1 MSTTKK
7 GMTMSQYAAEAGGHA
22 QPNPPQADRYDVAI
36 LGGGAAGLTLALQLK
51 QARPD
56 ISILVIERQQ
66 HPVPEAAHKVGE
78 STVEI
83 GGRYLRDVLGLTEHL
98 GEQQLDKFG
107 IRMFFTAEGNEDIT
121 RRAEV
126 GHSVLPPYEVGSFQ
140 LDRGRLENHLTADLA
155 ERGVSFVHGKV
166 EDVELRPD
174 ASHRVAIAHAD
185 GGTREVEARWAL
197 DATGR
202 HSLLKRKL
210 GLAKESEHRAE
221 AVWFRLGHPIDIN
234 DWSDDPAWQA
244 RIQSGTR
251 ELSTN
256 HLMGRGYWV
265 WLIRLASDS
274 ISIGIV
280 ADPDLHPFEKMNRFE
295 RALEWLYEHEPQCA
309 RVVET
314 YRDKLQ
320 DFKVLRNYPYSVE
333 QVYSADRW
341 ALTGEAGLFL
351 DPFYSPGFDMIAIS
365 NGLITD
371 LVTRDLDGED
381 ITEAAAIH
389 NQMYLTLGEGWFKIY
404 TRQYPLMGNGRVM
417 QSKVIWDT
425 AGYWAVPSLLYFHDK
440 IRHLID
446 HPKLVWALARFHAA
460 TDSVQRFFREWD
472 TADRSPFTD
481 RFVSFYHFGFMKQA
495 HIGLVDQMND
505 EEFEARF
512 ADNVRL
518 VERISGQLI
527 KTILDEGSTAEDNEP
542 MRAQAER
549 WRADGDLMRLVEIYE
564 QDRAAGI
571 DVDDWIPA
579 AQLARN

>member
-1 MSTTKK
+1 MDRTPMPQDAT
-7 GMTMSQYAAEAGGHA
+7 GGHT
-22 QPNPPQADRYDVAI
+22 QQNPPQTDRYDAVI
-36 LGGGAAGLTLALQLK
+36 MGGGAAGLTLALQIK

-56 ISILVIERQQ
+56 TSILVVERQQ

-98 GEQQLDKFG
+98 REQQLDKFG
-107 IRMFFTAEGNEDIT
+107 IRMFFSAEGNEDIT

-126 GHSVLPPYEVGSFQ
+126 GHAVLPPYDVSSFQ
-140 LDRGRLENHLTADLA
+140 LDRGRLENHLAGDLVQ
-155 ERGVSFVHGKV
+155 RGVSIVYGKV
-166 EDVELRPD
+166 EDVELRPEQR
-174 ASHRVAIAHAD
+174 HRVTIARTD
-185 GGTREVEARWAL
+185 GGRQQVEARWAL

-202 HSLLKRKL
+202 YSLLKRKL
-210 GLAKESEHRAE
+210 GLTKESEHRAE
-221 AVWFRLGHPIDIN
+221 AVWFRIGHPIDIN
-234 DWSDDPAWQA
+234 DWSDDPQWQG
-244 RIQSGTR
+244 RILSGRR

-256 HLMGRGYWV
+256 HLLGRGYWV

-280 ADPDLHPFEKMNRFE
+280 ADPDLHPFDRMNRFE
-295 RALEWLYEHEPQCA
+295 RALEWLREHEPQCA
-309 RVVET
+309 RVVEQHQ
-314 YRDKLQ
+314 DKLQ

-351 DPFYSPGFDMIAIS
+351 DPFYSPGFDMISIS

-381 ITEAAAIH
+381 ITELAAIH
-389 NQMYLTLGEGWFKIY
+389 NQMYLTIGEGWFKIY
-404 TRQYPLMGNGRVM
+404 THQYPLMGNARVM

-425 AGYWAVPSLLYFHDK
+425 AVYWAVPSLLYFHDK
-440 IRHLID
+440 IRRLID
-446 HPKLVWALARFHAA
+446 HPRLVWGLARFHAA
-460 TDSVQRFFREWD
+460 INHVQRFFREWD
-472 TADRSPFTD
+472 AVDRSQLTD
-481 RFVSFYHFGFMKQA
+481 SFASFYHFDFMKRV
-495 HIGLVDQMND
+495 HIGLVAQMDD

-512 ADNVRL
+512 EENVRL

-527 KTILDEGSTAEDNEP
+527 KTILDEASADEGNEP

-549 WRADGDLMRLVEIYE
+549 WRADGELTRFVEIYE
-564 QDRAAGI
+564 EDRAAGI
-571 DVDDWIPA
+571 VDDDWIPA

>member
-1 MSTTKK
+1 
-7 GMTMSQYAAEAGGHA
+7 MSQDAVEAGGHP

-36 LGGGAAGLTLALQLK
+36 LGGGAAGLTLALQIK

-56 ISILVIERQQ
+56 TGILVVERQR

-98 GEQQLDKFG
+98 REQQLDKYG
-107 IRMFFTAEGNEDIT
+107 IRMFFSAEGNEDIT

-126 GHSVLPPYEVGSFQ
+126 GHADLPPYEVSSFQ
-140 LDRGRLENHLTADLA
+140 LDRGRLENHLAADLA
-155 ERGVSFVHGKV
+155 ARGVTFVYGKV
-166 EDVELRPD
+166 DDVDLRPGEP
-174 ASHRVAIAHAD
+174 HRVTITGAD
-185 GGTREVEARWAL
+185 GETRQVEARWAL

-202 HSLLKRKL
+202 SSLLKRKL
-210 GLAKESEHRAE
+210 KLTKESEHRAG
-221 AVWFRLGHPIDIN
+221 AVWFRLSHPIDIN
-234 DWSDDPAWQA
+234 DWSDDPEWRG
-244 RIQSGTR
+244 RIRSGRR

-256 HLMGRGYWV
+256 HLLGRGYWV

-280 ADPDLHPFEKMNRFE
+280 TDPEVHPFETMNRFE
-295 RALEWLYEHEPQCA
+295 RALEWLREHEPQCA
-309 RVVET
+309 RVVEEHQ
-314 YRDKLQ
+314 DKLQ

-351 DPFYSPGFDMIAIS
+351 DPFYSPGFDMISIS

-381 ITEAAAIH
+381 IAELAAIH
-389 NQMYLTLGEGWFKIY
+389 NQMYLTIGEGWFKIY
-404 TRQYPLMGNGRVM
+404 THQYPLMGNARVM

-425 AGYWAVPSLLYFHDK
+425 AVYWAVPALLYFHDK
-440 IRHLID
+440 FRRLID
-446 HPKLVWALARFHAA
+446 YPQLVWGLARFQAA
-460 TDSVQRFFREWD
+460 MDNVQRFFREWD
-472 TADRSPFTD
+472 AVDRSRLTD
-481 RFVSFYHFGFMKQA
+481 SFASFYDFGFMRQA
-495 HIGLVDQMND
+495 HIGLVAEMND
-505 EEFEARF
+505 EEFDARF

-527 KTILDEGSTAEDNEP
+527 KTIVDEGAAEEDDEP
-542 MRAQAER
+542 MRAQVER
-549 WRADGDLMRLVEIYE
+549 WRGDGELMRLVEIYE
-564 QDRAAGI
+564 EDRAAGI
-571 DVDDWIPA
+571 VDDDWVPG
-579 AQLARN
+579 AQLARK